1 MVSEPTGGGAA
12 SRGSPRLMNA
22 CRIAKSSDGPTAT
35 RLLGWWRKLGWQ
47 VDHRAPTEPWL
58 VPTPESSVGPH
69 LTREGSTWEVPQKT
83 SDPARALAN
92 LLARNQFFTSEFA
105 REAAALPACEPPLP
119 ISAGRVYSDMC
130 ESCHCNGDAMWR
142 SGLSRYRT
150 STTRHANLLT
160 ACCGERPIRRG
171 L

>member
-1 MVSEPTGGGAA
+1 VPGAA
-12 SRGSPRLMNA
+12 LIPSTLISTLMESLHASHGSAWSVNRV
-22 CRIAKSSDGPTAT
+22 
-35 RLLGWWRKLGWQ
+35 KLA
-47 VDHRAPTEPWL
+47 R
-58 VPTPESSVGPH
+58 
-69 LTREGSTWEVPQKT
+69 LTRISRASGMRYQVSSTQPIRAQRSSNGLHRRRPQKT
-83 SDPARALAN
+83 SDPARALAS

-119 ISAGRVYSDMC
+119 ISAGRVYSDIC

-150 STTRHANLLT
+150 SPTRHANLLT